1 MADKSFPTKEDVAL
15 WDKYDATY
23 GMDEAGEL
31 RPGAPNP
38 VMSMDEMFL
47 LQKAYS
53 ADPSK
58 ERREALEAAI
68 KREPMD
74 DKRRELLMRNFIASR
89 RSGIAA
95 LGLDPAKTVLS
106 REEKPANPMDN
117 LSGFALQDYTYTKRD
132 PRASGSTATHEG
144 IHRGITEL
152 VDAKEERAY
161 SLLDKANNLRQE
173 LSQKKSVTKKEL
185 DELDRLEAEALSN
198 LNQRNK
204 IKGIDPRVSDQSFDQ
219 NELAVRG
226 LMQKFYGDVEK
237 QGTLVAPPQLY
248 EGGAQFLAQNPDLI
262 STIEQ
267 MATEELK
274 RRGRPMGP
282 R

>member
-1 MADKSFPTKEDVAL
+1 MADKSFPTAEDVAL

-31 RPGAPNP
+31 RRGAPNP
-38 VMSMDEMFL
+38 VMSMNEMFL
-47 LQKAYS
+47 LERAYS
-53 ADPSK
+53 AAPSK

-95 LGLDPAKTVLS
+95 LGLDPAQTVLS
-106 REEKPANPMDN
+106 REEKNISPIDN
-117 LSGFALQDYTYTKRD
+117 KGGFALKDFTYTKRD
-132 PRASGSTATHEG
+132 PRSSGSTATHEG
-144 IHRGITEL
+144 IHRGITQL
-152 VDAKEERAY
+152 IGAKEKEVDDLMEKAY
-161 SLLDKANNLRQE
+161 NLRLE
-173 LSQKKSVTKKEL
+173 LSTKKNVTKKDMEEL
-185 DELDRLEAEALSN
+185 DKVEAESLRVQA
-198 LNQRNK
+198 QRNK
-204 IKGIDPRVSDQSFDQ
+204 MLKIDPNLSDESFDQ

-226 LMQKFYGDVEK
+226 LMQRYYGDIER
-237 QGTLVAPPQLY
+237 QGQLIAPPQLY
-248 EGGAQFLAQNPDLI
+248 EGGTKFLSENTGLLDMVEKLA
-262 STIEQ
+262 S
-267 MATEELK
+267 EELK

>member
-1 MADKSFPTKEDVAL
+1 MADKSFPTAEDVAL

-47 LQKAYS
+47 LEKAYS
-53 ADPSK
+53 SDPSK

-95 LGLDPAKTVLS
+95 LGLDPAKTVLT
-106 REEKPANPMDN
+106 REEKKANPMDN
-117 LSGFALQDYTYTKRD
+117 IGGFALRDYTYTKRD
-132 PRASGSTATHEG
+132 PRAHGATATHEG

-152 VDAKEERAY
+152 ADAKENELA
-161 SLLDKANNLRQE
+161 DITQKAEDVLRKVSKDPNPTEEDMAE
-173 LSQKKSVTKKEL
+173 LV
-185 DELDRLEAEALSN
+185 RLTAEAKRARIQYS
-198 LNQRNK
+198 K
-204 IKGIDPRVSDQSFDQ
+204 IMGIDPRLTDESFIQ

-226 LMQKFYGDVEK
+226 MMQKFYGDIEK
-237 QGTLVAPPQLY
+237 QGELVAPDRLY
-248 EGGAQFLAQNPDLI
+248 EGGTKFLEQNADLI